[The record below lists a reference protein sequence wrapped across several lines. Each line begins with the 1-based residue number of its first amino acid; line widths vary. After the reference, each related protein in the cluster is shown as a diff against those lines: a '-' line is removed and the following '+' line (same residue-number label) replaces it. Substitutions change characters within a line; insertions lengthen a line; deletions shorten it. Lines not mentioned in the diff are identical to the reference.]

1 MWGHPA
7 ACSCTLCTSLERLHR
22 VVSLARATPRFV
34 EYSTVRIRNLIG
46 ELSDFLE
53 AHPEEREDLARPPPQ
68 VGGKGAGREDQG
80 GSQAAA
86 GQGVSTETKA
96 PQEPAGE
103 KASGAA
109 DTVPGSAGD
118 HHPGGI
124 AVKREE
130 DEEDSTEQQGK
141 NSAAETKAPRK
152 EANEPEP
159 PQEEVEVGTEPEASG
174 EGEEERKGDLG
185 VREVVPESPHRRRRR
200 KRRSEASRTRSPKV
214 RRRGESSHHR
224 RRRAASGSRKKEV
237 KPSHAPEGREERREV
252 SRPRS
257 PSNPPPGFTGQ
268 TILVPAR
275 PVYRGPPDSPE
286 YRPYE
291 GAKNKGK
298 KKVETQRGAL
308 VEEGWMPPRPLRRP
322 AAEGEVET
330 RRRSRRR

>member
-86 GQGVSTETKA
+86 GQGVDTEAKA

-103 KASGAA
+103 KAAGAG
-109 DTVPGSAGD
+109 DTLPGSARD
-118 HHPGGI
+118 HQPRGI

-152 EANEPEP
+152 EADEPEP
-159 PQEEVEVGTEPEASG
+159 HRGEVEGGTEPEASG
-174 EGEEERKGDLG
+174 EGEEERKGDHG

-200 KRRSEASRTRSPKV
+200 RKRSASRTRSPKV
-214 RRRGESSHHR
+214 RRRGESSHRR
-224 RRRAASGSRKKEV
+224 RRRAASGVREKEV
-237 KPSHAPEGREERREV
+237 KPSQAPEGREERREV
-252 SRPRS
+252 RRPRS

-298 KKVETQRGAL
+298 KKVETQRYFKDYVAERRAEKRKAREGR
-308 VEEGWMPPRPLRRP
+308 EEHW
-322 AAEGEVET
+322 
-330 RRRSRRR
+330 